1 MLNQTVPF
9 DIEEFAKGKTFAV
22 DGTGRMYTYE
32 QHDVETNDLYVRQV
46 NSSYPVARNLDGTFF
61 GANTP
66 TANDLVALVP
76 KT

>member
-9 DIEEFAKGKTFAV
+9 DLEEFAKGKAFAV
-22 DGTGRMYTYE
+22 DSTGRMYTYE
-32 QHDVETNDLYVRQV
+32 QHNIETNALFIKQI
-46 NSSYPVARNLDGTFF
+46 NSDFVAARNLDGTFF

>member
-1 MLNQTVPF
+1 
-9 DIEEFAKGKTFAV
+9 
-22 DGTGRMYTYE
+22 MYTYE

-46 NSSYPVARNLDGTFF
+46 NSSYPVARNLDGAFF